1 MIQQYGRKK
10 NPPKNQ
16 PKQKNKLIKYNW
28 YDNIIQHIKKK
39 TSTFEVK
46 INQKSIGISIIVP
59 SRPHQKLAKNCHGLQ
74 SQFRRTK
81 KALDET

>member
-1 MIQQYGRKK
+1 M
-10 NPPKNQ
+10 
-16 PKQKNKLIKYNW
+16 
-28 YDNIIQHIKKK
+28 
-39 TSTFEVK
+39 
-46 INQKSIGISIIVP
+46 NQKSIGISIIVP